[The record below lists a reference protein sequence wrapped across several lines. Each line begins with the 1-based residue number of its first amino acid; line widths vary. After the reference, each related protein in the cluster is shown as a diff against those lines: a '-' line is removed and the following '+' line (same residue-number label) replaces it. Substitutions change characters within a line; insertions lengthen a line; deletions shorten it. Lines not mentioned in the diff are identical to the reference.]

1 MLLCQV
7 RGRKETKK
15 MSVNNVD
22 VERAHVL
29 QTNDSYTYVDVR
41 SAPEY
46 EKGHPAGAHNVPL
59 LQFDVA
65 SGQMQPNPDF
75 LSVMQA
81 NYARDAKLLVGC
93 QVGGRSA
100 QAAQILAS
108 AGYTDVSNVQGGFGG
123 ARDPATGQFIHQGW
137 VQVGLPVEAKATP
150 KGSYAELKQTARQ

>member
-1 MLLCQV
+1 
-7 RGRKETKK
+7 

-46 EKGHPAGAHNVPL
+46 EKGHPAGAYNVPL

-108 AGYTDVSNVQGGFGG
+108 AGYTDVSNVRVGSAVRATRLPASLSTRAGSRSVFPSRPRRPQRELCG
-123 ARDPATGQFIHQGW
+123 A
-137 VQVGLPVEAKATP
+137 
-150 KGSYAELKQTARQ
+150 QTDSAPMSGDRT